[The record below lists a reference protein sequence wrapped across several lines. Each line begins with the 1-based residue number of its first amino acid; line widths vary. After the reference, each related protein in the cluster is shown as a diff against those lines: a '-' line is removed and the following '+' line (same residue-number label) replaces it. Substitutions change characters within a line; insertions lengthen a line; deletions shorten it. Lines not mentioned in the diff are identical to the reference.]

1 MRSGQYTCVSRMFS
15 SIILLLWLEIPAIYG
30 FSASQSPDIQIVGMP
45 GGAPQMLPASYIKSL
60 TRWSIEFSG
69 DDGKEISVEKLK
81 GADSNDDDN
90 GFVNPTSTLELWW
103 PSDIDK
109 LQARPTLDILL
120 QRGTPVYASGGMDIR
135 VPPDAAADGME
146 WRNYGMNSQPLAR
159 QWTTFGFAIEPNFRV
174 ETFWGEAS
182 NNKDEG
188 EETKKVKW
196 ECLKQYSAADMTK
209 TLELFAEFISE
220 IDEESPLI
228 SGFHV
233 VSIPMGTEWFDL
245 PKGTPYALV
254 SLATAEP
261 DAEELL
267 TMDTDLVAMT
277 ATSILGVEVSQ
288 IEAGGKSKYLPE
300 AYKPLYV

>member
-1 MRSGQYTCVSRMFS
+1 M
-15 SIILLLWLEIPAIYG
+15 LLLLLLLLGSEIPAVLG
-30 FSASQSPDIQIVGMP
+30 FSASQSQDIQIVGMP
-45 GGAPQMLPASYIKSL
+45 GGAPQMLPGSYIKSL
-60 TRWSIEFSG
+60 ARWSIEFSG
-69 DDGKEISVEKLK
+69 DDGKEVSLEKLQ
-81 GADSNDDDN
+81 GADSNDNDDDNN

-103 PSDIDK
+103 PSDIHK

-120 QRGTPVYASGGMDIR
+120 QRGTPVYASGGMDVR

-174 ETFWGEAS
+174 ETFWGTAS
-182 NNKDEG
+182 NNNEEKEEEG
-188 EETKKVKW
+188 ETKEVKW
-196 ECLKQYSAADMTK
+196 ECLKQYSAADMIK
-209 TLELFAEFISE
+209 TLELFAEFISG

-233 VSIPMGTEWFDL
+233 ISIPMGTEWLDL

-267 TMDTDLVAMT
+267 TMDPNLVAMT

-288 IEAGGKSKYLPE
+288 IEAGGESKYLPDV
-300 AYKPLYV
+300 YKPLYV